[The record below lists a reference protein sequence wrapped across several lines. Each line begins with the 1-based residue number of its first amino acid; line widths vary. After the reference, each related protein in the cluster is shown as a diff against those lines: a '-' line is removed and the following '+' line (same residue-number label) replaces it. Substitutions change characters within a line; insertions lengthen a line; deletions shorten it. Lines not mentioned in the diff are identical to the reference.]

1 MDAPNSQTEMLNYFN
16 RLPLHKQILM
26 VDLAKNMLDENA
38 DDNSKI
44 IQDNIEE
51 LDARWLA
58 FKSGKSQPLNWNSV
72 KKDLINKIT
81 DK

>member
-1 MDAPNSQTEMLNYFN
+1 MDAQNSQTEMLNYFN

-26 VDLAKNMLDENA
+26 LDLAKNMLDDNS
-38 DDNSKI
+38 DDNSMA
-44 IQDNIEE
+44 IQNNIEE

-58 FKSGKSQPLNWNSV
+58 FKSNKSQALNWNSV
-72 KKDLINKIT
+72 KKELINKIT